1 MPWHWDVG
9 GHLIYKD
16 LMWIII
22 TQSKG
27 EIEMHMSKI
36 LHVIEIKLVLI

>member
-1 MPWHWDVG
+1 MPLHWDVG